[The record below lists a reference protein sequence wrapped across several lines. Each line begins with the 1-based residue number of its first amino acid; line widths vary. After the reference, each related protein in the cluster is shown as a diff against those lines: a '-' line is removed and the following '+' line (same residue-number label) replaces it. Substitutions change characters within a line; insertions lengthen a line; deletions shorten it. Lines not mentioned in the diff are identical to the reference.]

1 MIFKNR
7 LVELLK
13 QQSSLCGAS
22 LLLGAVVFAGVAA
35 AQSNPA
41 QPDVR
46 ITLDQAEQMALA
58 HNRALRADLMLIS
71 ESKASEI
78 TAGLRPNPVFDTDAQ
93 FIPFF
98 SPSNLNSDYM
108 DNSAQFDAGLSYKFE
123 LYGKRKARIRSARAA
138 TLVTSS
144 LVDNDERQLR
154 YDVAAQ
160 FINVLYA
167 ESKLRF
173 AQQDLAT
180 FDKSLAISQKQYQA
194 GSISHGNLLKLQLQR
209 LLFQTDLTSAQ
220 VAVIQA
226 KNNLRQLVGFDS
238 VPQNFDV
245 IGRLEAPQPKLGLMD
260 LEADALKMRPDL
272 QAARQLIVQAQSE
285 YHLARTYAH
294 PDLGTTVDY
303 THLAGNNDLSA
314 FATIGIPIF
323 NRNQGN
329 IAKTSAQITQ
339 AQEQERAAEQLVLT
353 QVRSAYARQQS
364 ALQVVGLYDSG
375 YLKEAQQSLSI
386 SQYAYLRGDTSL
398 LNFLDAERSYRTVEL
413 NYRRALARAMLSEQR
428 VEEAIGMSAS
438 SGKVH

>member
-1 MIFKNR
+1 MIFKNH
-7 LVELLK
+7 LVAFLK
-13 QQSSLCGAS
+13 RQCCFCGA
-22 LLLGAVVFAGVAA
+22 GVFIAAIVLTGIATAQAG
-35 AQSNPA
+35 SS

-58 HNRALRADLMLIS
+58 HNRNLRADLMLIS
-71 ESKASEI
+71 ESKANEI

-123 LYGKRKARIRSARAA
+123 LYGKRKARMRSARAA
-138 TLVTSS
+138 TVVTSS
-144 LVDNDERQLR
+144 LINNDERQLR
-154 YDVAAQ
+154 YQVATQ

-173 AQQDLAT
+173 AEQDLST
-180 FDKSLAISQKQYQA
+180 FDKSLSISQKQYQA

-209 LLFQTDLTSAQ
+209 LLFQTDVTSAQ
-220 VAVIQA
+220 VAVVQA
-226 KNNLRQLVGFDS
+226 KDNLRELVGFDS
-238 VPQNFDV
+238 VPQNYDV
-245 IGRLEAPQPKLGLMD
+245 IGKLEAPQPKRGLMD
-260 LEADALKMRPDL
+260 LEADALKSRPDL
-272 QAARQLIVQAQSE
+272 QAARQLILQARSQ
-285 YHLARTYAH
+285 YHLAKTYAH

-329 IAKTSAQITQ
+329 IAVASAQITQ

-364 ALQVVGLYDSG
+364 ALQVVNLYESG

-413 NYRRALARAMLSEQR
+413 NYRRALATAMLSEQR
-428 VEEAIGMSAS
+428 LEESIGMSVP

>member
-7 LVELLK
+7 MVELLK
-13 QQSSLCGAS
+13 RQICLCGAS
-22 LLLGAVVFAGVAA
+22 IFLGAIVFAGIAA
-35 AQSNPA
+35 AQSDPS
-41 QPDVR
+41 QPGVR

-138 TLVTSS
+138 TVVTSS